1 MTVDKNDFFRQATLR
16 ICSSLDIDTALER
29 CFHHLKDFFPVS
41 SIQLGLFDTES
52 YTMKIVSAIG
62 LGSDAIK
69 EKVLVAPERHLK
81 QVVSQWQ
88 SMGNVTMINRPRKIK
103 YFRELFSIIGLS
115 LDCSTLIMPLELEE
129 NRIGGLGI
137 MADGIDQY
145 TMKDAA
151 LVKLLHDPF
160 AIALANALKHQEVR
174 TLKALLEDD
183 NRFLHDQLQATSAAN
198 IIGADFGLRQVM
210 EKLRQVAP
218 MDSPVLL
225 QGETGVGKEVIAHA
239 LHANSPR
246 ADGPFIKVNCGAIP
260 EHLIDSELFGH
271 EKGAFTGAVAQ
282 KRGRFERAHNG
293 TIFLDEIGELPP
305 QAQVRLLHVLQNKLI
320 ERVGSE
326 TPLEVDIR
334 VISATHR
341 NLRDMVAAGQ
351 FREDL
356 FFRINVFPIQ
366 IPPLRD
372 RKEDIPALVSHFIEK
387 KKRELKIAANIKFA
401 PGSMENMMP
410 YNWPGN
416 IRELINVVE
425 RGLILHQNGL
435 VSFAPHSRIGA
446 NGKRATEAEL
456 SLEDNPIGFHK
467 LDEAMHIHIEK
478 ALKMCKGKISGPG
491 SAAELLDVLP
501 STLRK
506 RMDKLG
512 IPFRRRS
519 LSA

>member
-41 SIQLGLFDTES
+41 TIQLGLFDTES
-52 YTMKIVSAIG
+52 YTMKIVSSIG
-62 LGSDAIK
+62 LGSDSIQ
-69 EKVLVAPERHLK
+69 EKVLTAPERHLK
-81 QVVSQWQ
+81 RMVTQWQ
-88 SMGNVTMINRPRKIK
+88 AMGSVTMINRPRKVK
-103 YFRELFSIIGLS
+103 YFRELFSVVGLS
-115 LDCSTLIMPLELEE
+115 LDLSTLIMPLELEQ
-129 NRIGGLGI
+129 NRIGALAI
-137 MADGIDQY
+137 MAAGIDQY
-145 TMKDAA
+145 TMKDAE

-160 AIALANALKHQEVR
+160 TIALANALKHQEVR
-174 TLKALLEDD
+174 TLKTLLEDD
-183 NRFLHDQLQATSAAN
+183 NRFLHDQLRATSAAN
-198 IIGADFGLRQVM
+198 IVGADFGLRQVM

-246 ADGPFIKVNCGAIP
+246 MDGPFIKVNCGAIP
-260 EHLIDSELFGH
+260 EHLVDSELFGH
-271 EKGAFTGAVAQ
+271 EKGAFTGAVAR
-282 KRGRFERAHNG
+282 KRGRFERAHHG

-305 QAQVRLLHVLQNKLI
+305 QAQVRLLHVLQSKII
-320 ERVGSE
+320 ERVGGV
-326 TPLEVDIR
+326 TPLKVDIR

-341 NLRDMVAAGQ
+341 NLRDMVASGQ

-356 FFRINVFPIQ
+356 FFRLNVFPIH
-366 IPPLRD
+366 IPPLKD
-372 RKEDIPALVSHFIEK
+372 RKEDIPALVNHFIEN
-387 KKRELKIAANIKFA
+387 KKRELKIDAKIKLT
-401 PGSMENMMP
+401 PGSMENMLA

-416 IRELINVVE
+416 VRELINVVE
-425 RGLILHQNGL
+425 RGLIQHQTGL
-435 VSFAPHSRIGA
+435 VSFEPQARPGA
-446 NGKRATEAEL
+446 NRARATEAEL
-456 SLEDNPIGFHK
+456 GLDDTPSEFHK

-491 SAAELLDVLP
+491 GAAELLDVLP

-519 LSA
+519 LSS